1 MLDTLILLG
10 RSRPSVLLSA
20 QLRNIFPNNQQ
31 ITSGRAFV
39 FLTAEASMSG
49 RVCFDKRA
57 NGATFPIP
65 LCSLTDTVI
74 CRQADPPHEL
84 PV

>member
-31 ITSGRAFV
+31 ITSGRGFG

-49 RVCFDKRA
+49 RVGFNQRVSA
-57 NGATFPIP
+57 HSALFRN
-65 LCSLTDTVI
+65 
-74 CRQADPPHEL
+74 PHRYL
-84 PV
+84 PAG

>member
-10 RSRPSVLLSA
+10 RSRPSVLLSV

-31 ITSGRAFV
+31 ITSRRGFA
-39 FLTAEASMSG
+39 FLTTEASVSG
-49 RVCFDKRA
+49 CICFNKRV

-65 LCSLTDTVI
+65 LCSLTDTVF
-74 CRQADPPHEL
+74 CQQADPPHEL
-84 PV
+84 RV